1 MMLTTEQLG
10 NVIGRDAFGSDG
22 ERIGRTDQIFLDD
35 QTGQPE
41 FAALHTGLFG
51 MKTTLVPLAQATF
64 TGDVLRLPYAK
75 EQIKSAPNVDPD
87 AGHLDQAQEQV
98 LYEYYGLPYSES
110 RSDTGLPAEGTTPS
124 AQGTMRRGPQGNDL
138 SGPET
143 DEAMTRSEE
152 QMRVGTT
159 SRESGRARLRKYIVT
174 EQVQQTVPVRRERA
188 VVEREPITSENI
200 DLATSGPELSE
211 EEHEVILHQE
221 TPVVEKRV
229 EPVERVRLS
238 TQTDVSEETVSDE
251 VRKERIETEGDVR

>member
-1 MMLTTEQLG
+1 MMLTTEQLR
-10 NVIGRDAFGSDG
+10 NVIGRDAYGSDG

-51 MKTTLVPLAQATF
+51 MNTTLIPLAQATF
-64 TGDVLRLPYAK
+64 DGKMLRLPYAK
-75 EQIKSAPNVDPD
+75 DQVKGAPNVDPS
-87 AGHLDQAQEQV
+87 AGHLDQEQERI
-98 LYEYYGLPYSES
+98 LYEYYGLPHSEA
-110 RSDTGLPAEGTTPS
+110 RSDSGLPTEGKM
-124 AQGTMRRGPQGNDL
+124 ARGPHGNDL

-159 SRESGRARLRKYIVT
+159 STESGRARLRKYIET
-174 EQVQQTVPVRRERA
+174 EQVEVTVPVRRERA
-188 VVEREPITSENI
+188 VVEREPITGENI

-238 TQTDVSEETVSDE
+238 TQTDVSDETVSEE
-251 VRKERIETEGDVR
+251 VRKERIETEGDLS

>member
-10 NVIGRDAFGSDG
+10 DVIGRDAYGSDG

-51 MKTTLVPLAQATF
+51 MKTTLVPLAQAVF
-64 TGDVLRLPYAK
+64 NGEVLRLPYAK
-75 EQIKSAPNVDPD
+75 EQVKSAPNVDPD
-87 AGHLDQAQEQV
+87 AGHLDQEQERV
-98 LYEYYGLPYSES
+98 LYEYYGLPYSEA
-110 RSDTGLPAEGTTPS
+110 RSDTGLPAEGRSPS
-124 AQGTMRRGPQGNDL
+124 AQGTMRRGPQGTDL

-159 SRESGRARLRKYIVT
+159 STERGRARLRKYIVT

-188 VVEREPITSENI
+188 VVEREPITGENI

-211 EEHEVILHQE
+211 EEHEVTLHQE

-251 VRKERIETEGDVR
+251 VRKERIETEGDLR